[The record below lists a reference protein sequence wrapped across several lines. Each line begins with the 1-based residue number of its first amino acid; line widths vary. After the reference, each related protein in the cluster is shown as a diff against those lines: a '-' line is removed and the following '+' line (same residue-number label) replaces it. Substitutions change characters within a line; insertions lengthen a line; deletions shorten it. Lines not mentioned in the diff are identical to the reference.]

1 MTLGDHQP
9 GEPPPSDPADEQQ
22 TAAGTTPTPTP
33 ASTPTT
39 GEAPGPTIHVS
50 GTGNVNASHGA
61 FASSGYV
68 DHVTVVQPRRSPK
81 DAQGSPDVPALW
93 ELRRRRMAGAI
104 MLGWVTPQLQDARK
118 RLHLVDVPMTLAI
131 STDQPTPLPPGTP
144 PRDVFERSA
153 RQLLILGEPG
163 AGKSTLMLRLMEDLL
178 RDGDP
183 WTTPLPVP
191 VVVPHDRP
199 APADVTDWLIPQV
212 TAWFDLK
219 PAEVAALL
227 HFGLLVPCLEGLD
240 AVAEAHMEGWAAAVT
255 EHLHRHRE
263 QPMVVASREAT
274 AQAMHLGSALTGSVR
289 IQPLTDT
296 LLDDAVALLGD
307 NRHPVQDL
315 LADNPGSREWCTTP
329 LMLAVV
335 AAVDPGDWDAP
346 SHDEVLQF
354 AVTSSDPRH
363 LQATWESAQS
373 RQHLRE
379 QYAALRHYINSLL
392 REPAPAP
399 ASPLRNPRNTRRTSK
414 SRPFERPVPPVP
426 TLRSD
431 PKLTRGL
438 RGLARAMRYSG
449 QEYFDGVTLLAASDP
464 AEARLMGARRF
475 APRVRQEILRD
486 LAIAGIVLSTHAY
499 SMAPGVLLLFGWS
512 LLMLR
517 YTQVYGGL
525 LEAPALRW
533 VGRWT
538 HVLPGQWGAPLWTA
552 ALGYV
557 VTFAYALMTRL
568 PFGTAAVVAAIM
580 AAALLVVGA
589 GAGLAK
595 FRTRG
600 TAADPRRSLLRVLL
614 RGLAAAAVLGPV
626 HAAAA
631 WWCAELAGT
640 KSFSIGPWAG
650 DAAFAGFYVFTVSG
664 GFALMRHGMDRLR
677 LSLNYG
683 VPWRLAAFLSTATDH
698 GLLVVTGKGYRFVH
712 STIRS
717 AVEVALAGQ
726 PVDVSAPTST
736 SGPWASGYDRPD
748 RLFAGVLDETVARR
762 DIRLKLAGRPDLGE
776 EGLRESLTA
785 RRSAVLSQ
793 VSGHEEAYRA
803 VLHHTRA
810 ADDADPTI
818 RYYLP
823 IALVWLLLGTSPLV
837 RLVVYD
843 GEPVGLLEGALSIGL
858 VLALLIAP
866 LWVLGLEDDE
876 HPIAAPVIG
885 TVYVLVAVLSLMFA
899 LLGILDSRFGRA
911 SPDAFDGRHLVA
923 AWLGTFGL
931 PAAAAAVGYG
941 IGRSLDRLLI
951 GRPVNW
957 PAAEAAFEEW
967 TAALQHEALTRA
979 HALLDDEPRPDPP
992 RRDDHRADPGSPP
1005 GA

>member
-1 MTLGDHQP
+1 MTPGDRQP
-9 GEPPPSDPADEQQ
+9 GEPSPSGPADEQQ
-22 TAAGTTPTPTP
+22 TAAGTTPAAASPP
-33 ASTPTT
+33 AT
-39 GEAPGPTIHVS
+39 GETPGPTFHAS
-50 GTGNVNASHGA
+50 GTGNANASHGGVA
-61 FASSGYV
+61 NSGV
-68 DHVTVVQPRRSPK
+68 IGRLTVVQPRRSPK

-131 STDQPTPLPPGTP
+131 AGDRPTPLPPGTP

-153 RQLLILGEPG
+153 QQLLILGEPG

-199 APADVTDWLIPQV
+199 APADMTDWLIPQV
-212 TAWFDLK
+212 TSWFDLR

-255 EHLHRHRE
+255 GHLRRHRE

-274 AQAMHLGSALTGSVR
+274 AQAMHLDPALTGSLR

-296 LLDDAVALLGD
+296 LLDEAVASLGD
-307 NRHPVQDL
+307 DRHPVQDL
-315 LADNPGSREWCTTP
+315 LADNPGIREWCTTP

-346 SHDEVLQF
+346 SHEEVLQF

-363 LQATWESAQS
+363 LEAICESAQA
-373 RQHLRE
+373 RQHVRE
-379 QYAALRHYINSLL
+379 QYAALRHYVDSLL

-399 ASPLRNPRNTRRTSK
+399 ATPLSKTRKTRKT
-414 SRPFERPVPPVP
+414 RPLERPVPPVR

-464 AEARLMGARRF
+464 AEARLLGARTF
-475 APRVRQEILRD
+475 APRVRQEIVRD

-512 LLMLR
+512 LLMLW
-517 YTQVYGGL
+517 YTQVYGGV

-538 HVLPGQWGAPLWTA
+538 HVLPGQWGAAVRTA

-557 VTFAYALMTRL
+557 VTFAYAIMTRL
-568 PFGTAAVVAAIM
+568 PFGTAAVVAAVM

-650 DAAFAGFYVFTVSG
+650 DAAFGALYVFTVSG
-664 GFALMRHGMDRLR
+664 GFALMRHVMDRLR
-677 LSLNYG
+677 LRLNHG

-698 GLLVVTGKGYRFVH
+698 GLLVATGKGYRFVH

-717 AVEVALAGQ
+717 AAEVALADR
-726 PVDVSAPTST
+726 PADVPAPTRT
-736 SGPWASGYDRPD
+736 HGPWASGYDRPD

-762 DIRLKLAGRPDLGE
+762 DIRRKLAARPDLGE

-785 RRSAVLSQ
+785 RRAAVLSQ

-818 RYYLP
+818 RHYLP

-837 RLVVYD
+837 RLVVRD

-866 LWVLGLEDDE
+866 LWALGREGDE
-876 HPIAAPVIG
+876 HSVAVPVIG
-885 TVYVLVAVLSLMFA
+885 VAYVLVAVLSLVFA
-899 LLGILDSRFGRA
+899 LFGILDSRFGRA
-911 SPDAFDGRHLVA
+911 APDAFDGRYLVA
-923 AWLGTFGL
+923 AWLGTFCL
-931 PAAAAAVGYG
+931 PAAVAAVGYG
-941 IGRSLDRLLI
+941 IGRSLDRLRI
-951 GRPVNW
+951 GRRVNW

-967 TAALQHEALTRA
+967 TAALEHEVLTRA
-979 HALLDDEPRPDPP
+979 HALLDEEPPTEPT
-992 RRDDHRADPGSPP
+992 RRDDRRAGPGPPP
-1005 GA
+1005 GTY